1 MKEKS
6 VLTTFTETLEK
17 NRALR
22 TVLTGALILAAFIL
36 FLTSG
41 VFRSCGKTAEEP
53 TQETSGNIGAQTA
66 ELEKRLEGML
76 SSMAG
81 VGRVKVMLTLDST
94 EEQIL
99 ATNSRNQ
106 TAQSGSSEETRPA
119 TVNTGGGENPIVLT
133 EKLPRVRGVIVS
145 AEGAGNFSVRMNI
158 ITAVST
164 VLGIDQSR
172 VEVFV
177 MAG

>member
-99 ATNSRNQ
+99 A
-106 TAQSGSSEETRPA
+106 ETDMA
-119 TVNTGGGENPIVLT
+119 TDEAVKDAT
-133 EKLPRVRGVIVS
+133 EFFKEVK
-145 AEGAGNFSVRMNI
+145 E
-158 ITAVST
+158 T
-164 VLGIDQSR
+164 VKET
-172 VEVFV
+172 VE
-177 MAG
+177 

>member
-1 MKEKS
+1 
-6 VLTTFTETLEK
+6 
-17 NRALR
+17 
-22 TVLTGALILAAFIL
+22 
-36 FLTSG
+36 
-41 VFRSCGKTAEEP
+41 
-53 TQETSGNIGAQTA
+53 
-66 ELEKRLEGML
+66 
-76 SSMAG
+76 MAG

-133 EKLPRVRGVIVS
+133 EKLPKVRGVIVS